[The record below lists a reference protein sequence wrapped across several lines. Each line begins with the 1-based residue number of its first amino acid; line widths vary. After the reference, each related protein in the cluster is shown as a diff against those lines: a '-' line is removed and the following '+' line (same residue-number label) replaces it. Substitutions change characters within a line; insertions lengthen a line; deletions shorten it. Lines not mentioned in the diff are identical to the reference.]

1 MFNCCAILVLFYMSV
16 HARPN
21 LVMARCL
28 YTKAYSSHQAKGYG
42 LHSSE
47 NKFLIKLL
55 SNKVAILMLGGLDMY
70 QSHLCRYLLGICCLC
85 GLQLAH
91 AITPDVNDQTG
102 YNREFRLLD
111 VDANDKLSA
120 KEASKDPV
128 FGSTGFARA
137 DRNRNH
143 ALDKEE
149 FATYKSAV
157 QQKQAKQAAS
167 DSAITAKI
175 KSKYLVEKNFR
186 SFRVSVETKDS
197 VVVLSGFVENEFT
210 RKRAEQIA
218 YEVSGVKAVKN
229 ALVVKP

>member
-1 MFNCCAILVLFYMSV
+1 MFNSY
-16 HARPN
+16 
-21 LVMARCL
+21 
-28 YTKAYSSHQAKGYG
+28 
-42 LHSSE
+42 
-47 NKFLIKLL
+47 
-55 SNKVAILMLGGLDMY
+55 
-70 QSHLCRYLLGICCLC
+70 LCRFLLGIVCLC
-85 GLQLAH
+85 VLQLAH
-91 AITPDVNDQTG
+91 AMTPDVNEQTG

-111 VDANDKLSA
+111 ADTNDKLSA
-120 KEASKDPV
+120 KEASKDPI
-128 FGSTGFARA
+128 FGGSGFAKA
-137 DRNRNH
+137 DRNRDH
-143 ALDKEE
+143 TLDKEE

-175 KSKYLVEKNFR
+175 KSKYLIEKNFR

-197 VVVLSGFVENEFT
+197 VVVLSGFVENEST

>member
-1 MFNCCAILVLFYMSV
+1 MYNMSL
-16 HARPN
+16 H
-21 LVMARCL
+21 RCL
-28 YTKAYSSHQAKGYG
+28 VGMCCLIMSQAAYS
-42 LHSSE
+42 
-47 NKFLIKLL
+47 
-55 SNKVAILMLGGLDMY
+55 M
-70 QSHLCRYLLGICCLC
+70 
-85 GLQLAH
+85 
-91 AITPDVNDQTG
+91 TPDVNEQSG

-111 VDANDKLSA
+111 ADANGRLSA
-120 KEASKDPV
+120 KEASKDPI
-128 FGSTGFARA
+128 FGSDGFVKA

-143 ALDKEE
+143 TLDKEE

-157 QQKQAKQAAS
+157 QQRQAKQAAS

-186 SFRVSVETKDS
+186 SFRVSVETKGG
-197 VVVLSGFVENEFT
+197 VVLLSGFVENEST